1 MCTAACACG
10 DFSRISSEGAGQHVH
25 LLVLRCTSLCPHLGH
40 VCLSARWLFF
50 WHRTCE
56 FLQFIFA
63 CMIVSSRF
71 RVFHKHIFPHTLLL
85 SALVLPVMT
94 FPALVLPVMN
104 FLLLSALVL
113 PVMTFP
119 ALVLPVMNFL
129 LLSALVL
136 PVMTFP
142 ALVLPIM
149 HTRATDVPLSLSPH
163 HQKLLMFHSH
173 SHLISKSY

>member
-1 MCTAACACG
+1 
-10 DFSRISSEGAGQHVH
+10 
-25 LLVLRCTSLCPHLGH
+25 
-40 VCLSARWLFF
+40 
-50 WHRTCE
+50 
-56 FLQFIFA
+56 
-63 CMIVSSRF
+63 MIVSSRF
-71 RVFHKHIFPHTLLL
+71 RVFHKHIFPHT
-85 SALVLPVMT
+85 
-94 FPALVLPVMN
+94 
-104 FLLLSALVL
+104 LLLSALVL

>member
-50 WHRTCE
+50 LHRTCE

-71 RVFHKHIFPHTLLL
+71 RVFHKHIFPHT
-85 SALVLPVMT
+85 
-94 FPALVLPVMN
+94 
-104 FLLLSALVL
+104 
-113 PVMTFP
+113 
-119 ALVLPVMNFL
+119 L

-173 SHLISKSY
+173 SHLISKSSDSPSATAALHT